1 MASANLMHNNTV
13 LLEYFAQDK
22 MLNLDNFLMALDFA
36 YFIVFCEQMQALVF
50 QKIIQITLIQTSLSK
65 ILSNWKLNALAN

>member
-1 MASANLMHNNTV
+1 MVFANLMHIYTIP
-13 LLEYFAQDK
+13 LEYFAQDK

-50 QKIIQITLIQTSLSK
+50 QIIQI
-65 ILSNWKLNALAN
+65 ILT